1 MVTLKRVNVGI
12 QVIFC
17 IIPYLWIY
25 GFYRIEKLRMG
36 LVIIVVTFVASIGI
50 QMLLPYPYGLGTA
63 YIFSIVLPTAFII
76 RWSREWNVR
85 VVNDT

>member
-1 MVTLKRVNVGI
+1 MVALKRVNVGI

-17 IIPYLWIY
+17 IIPYLWVY

-63 YIFSIVLPTAFII
+63 YIFSIVLPTVFMI